1 MPPSHIELP
10 AASPRDGAE
19 PAAHV
24 AALAA
29 VPATARDAGTARIN
43 PRSAA
48 LIVLTVL
55 AVLFAL
61 QSAREFV
68 VPLVIAVIMA
78 YALDPVV
85 SFLARRRVPRVLG
98 STIVL
103 LTLLTAIVGGAYA
116 LRGQAEAIV
125 DQLPEVA
132 TKVSRSL
139 NAMTGGNGSMLDKL
153 RRTAAAIESASREPE
168 QRRSV
173 VVERPTNHIGDII
186 VAGSMSVMAFLGQ
199 ATMVIFLVFFLL
211 LSGNT
216 FKRKFI
222 KVAGHTLSQKKIS
235 VHMLDE
241 INRSIQRYMLML
253 LVTNIALALSTWIA
267 FRWIG
272 LENAGTWAVAAGA
285 LHMVPY
291 FGPLIIAVCTG
302 IAAFVQFGSIVPTLL
317 VMGSSMAIATI
328 IGSVITTWMTGRIA
342 RMNPVAV
349 FMVLLLFT
357 WLWGVWGML
366 LAIPIALIIKAV
378 ADHVEALETVAEFLG
393 E

>member
-1 MPPSHIELP
+1 MPPSPIALP
-10 AASPRDGAE
+10 EASPPIGTD

-24 AALAA
+24 AAQA
-29 VPATARDAGTARIN
+29 VPVREVGTPRIN

-61 QSAREFV
+61 QSAKEFV

-85 SFLARRRVPRVLG
+85 SFLAKRRVPRVLG
-98 STIVL
+98 ATLVL
-103 LTLLTAIVGGAYA
+103 LTLLTAMVGGAYS
-116 LRGQAEAIV
+116 LRGQAQAII
-125 DQLPEVA
+125 DQMPEVA
-132 TKVSRSL
+132 TKVSRSV
-139 NAMTGGNGSMLDKL
+139 NALTGGNGSVLDKL

-168 QRRSV
+168 ARRSV

-186 VAGSMSVMAFLGQ
+186 VAGSMSIMAFLGQ
-199 ATMVIFLVFFLL
+199 ATMVMFLVFFLL

-241 INRSIQRYMLML
+241 INRSIQRYMAML
-253 LVTNIALALSTWIA
+253 LITNVALALFTWLA

-291 FGPLIIAVCTG
+291 FGPLIIALCTG
-302 IAAFVQFGSIVPTLL
+302 VAAFLQFGTVVPTLL
-317 VMGSSMAIATI
+317 TMGSSMAIATI

-349 FMVLLLFT
+349 FIVLLLFT

-378 ADHVEALETVAEFLG
+378 ADHIEALETVAEFLG

>member
-1 MPPSHIELP
+1 MPPSPTALP
-10 AASPRDGAE
+10 EASPHIGTDSEAH
-19 PAAHV
+19 AA
-24 AALAA
+24 AQA
-29 VPATARDAGTARIN
+29 VPVREVGIPRIN

-48 LIVLTVL
+48 LIVLAVL
-55 AVLFAL
+55 ASLFAL
-61 QSAREFV
+61 QSAKEFV

-85 SFLARRRVPRVLG
+85 TFLAKRRVPRVLG
-98 STIVL
+98 ATIVL
-103 LTLLTAIVGGAYA
+103 LALLTAVIGGAYS
-116 LRGQAEAIV
+116 LRGQAQAII
-125 DQLPEVA
+125 DQMPEVA
-132 TKVSRSL
+132 TKVSNSV
-139 NAMTGGNGSMLDKL
+139 NALTGGNGSIMDKL

-241 INRSIQRYMLML
+241 INRSIQRYMAML
-253 LVTNIALALSTWIA
+253 VITNVALALFTWIA

-291 FGPLIIAVCTG
+291 FGPLIIALATG
-302 IAAFVQFGSIVPTLL
+302 VAAFVQFGTVVPTLL
-317 VMGSSMAIATI
+317 TMGSSMAIATI

-349 FMVLLLFT
+349 FIVLLLFT
-357 WLWGVWGML
+357 WLWGIWGML

-378 ADHVEALETVAEFLG
+378 ADHIEALDTMAEFLG

>member
-1 MPPSHIELP
+1 MPPSPTALP
-10 AASPRDGAE
+10 EASSPIGTDPEAHAAAQ
-19 PAAHV
+19 
-24 AALAA
+24 A
-29 VPATARDAGTARIN
+29 VPVREVGTPRIN

-48 LIVLTVL
+48 LIILTVL
-55 AVLFAL
+55 ASLFAL
-61 QSAREFV
+61 QSAKEFV

-85 SFLARRRVPRVLG
+85 TFLAKRRIPRVLG
-98 STIVL
+98 ATVVL
-103 LTLLTAIVGGAYA
+103 LTLMTAMIGGAYS
-116 LRGQAEAIV
+116 LRGQAQTII
-125 DQLPEVA
+125 DQLPAVA
-132 TKVSRSL
+132 TKVSNSV
-139 NAMTGGNGSMLDKL
+139 NALTGGNGSIMDKL
-153 RRTAAAIESASREPE
+153 RRTAAALETASQQPEP
-168 QRRSV
+168 RRTV
-173 VVERPTNHIGDII
+173 VVERPTNRIGDII
-186 VAGSMSVMAFLGQ
+186 VAGSMSIMAFLGQ

-241 INRSIQRYMLML
+241 INRSIQRYMAML
-253 LVTNIALALSTWIA
+253 LITNVALALFTWIA

-272 LENAGTWAVAAGA
+272 LENAGTWAVVAGA

-291 FGPLIIAVCTG
+291 FGPLIVALATG
-302 IAAFVQFGSIVPTLL
+302 VAAFVQFGTVVPTLL
-317 VMGSSMAIATI
+317 TMGSSMAIATI

-349 FMVLLLFT
+349 FIVLLLFT
-357 WLWGVWGML
+357 WLWGIWGML

-378 ADHVEALETVAEFLG
+378 ADHIEALDTMAEFLG

>member
-1 MPPSHIELP
+1 MPPSSIELP
-10 AASPRDGAE
+10 VASTPVGAE
-19 PAAHV
+19 PATHASAQPLPVHPV
-24 AALAA
+24 A
-29 VPATARDAGTARIN
+29 PRIN

-48 LIVLTVL
+48 LIVLAVL
-55 AVLFAL
+55 ASLFAL

-85 SFLARRRVPRVLG
+85 TFLARRRIPRVIG
-98 STIVL
+98 STLVL
-103 LTLLTAIVGGAYA
+103 LALLTSIVGGAYA
-116 LRGQAEAIV
+116 LRGQAQAIV
-125 DQLPEVA
+125 DQMPEVA
-132 TKVSRSL
+132 TKISSSL
-139 NAMTGGNGSMLDKL
+139 NTLTGGNGSILDKL
-153 RRTAAAIESASREPE
+153 RRTAAAIEAAAREPE
-168 QRRSV
+168 PRRAV
-173 VVERPTNHIGDII
+173 VIERPTNHIGDII

-241 INRSIQRYMLML
+241 INRSIQRYMAML
-253 LVTNIALALSTWIA
+253 VITNVALALFTWIA

-291 FGPLIIAVCTG
+291 FGPLIVALCTG
-302 IAAFVQFGSIVPTLL
+302 VAAFVQFGTIVPTLL
-317 VMGSSMAIATI
+317 TMGSSMAIATI

-349 FMVLLLFT
+349 FIVLLLFT

-378 ADHVEALETVAEFLG
+378 ADHIEALDTVAEFLG

>member
-1 MPPSHIELP
+1 MPPSPIALSEASPPIGTDP
-10 AASPRDGAE
+10 AAD
-19 PAAHV
+19 AA
-24 AALAA
+24 AQA
-29 VPATARDAGTARIN
+29 VPVREVGTPRIN

-55 AVLFAL
+55 ASLFAL
-61 QSAREFV
+61 QSAKEFL
-68 VPLVIAVIMA
+68 VPLVIAVIVA

-85 SFLARRRVPRVLG
+85 TFLAKRRIPRVLG
-98 STIVL
+98 ATVVL
-103 LTLLTAIVGGAYA
+103 LALLTAMIGGAYS
-116 LRGQAEAIV
+116 LRGQAQAII
-125 DQLPEVA
+125 DQMPEVA
-132 TKVSRSL
+132 TKVSNSV
-139 NAMTGGNGSMLDKL
+139 NALTGGNGSIMDKL
-153 RRTAAAIESASREPE
+153 RRTAAALESASRQPEP
-168 QRRSV
+168 RRTV
-173 VVERPTNHIGDII
+173 VVERPSNHIGDMI
-186 VAGSMSVMAFLGQ
+186 VAGSMSIMAFLGQ

-241 INRSIQRYMLML
+241 INRSIQRYMAML
-253 LVTNIALALSTWIA
+253 VITNVALALFTWIA

-272 LENAGTWAVAAGA
+272 LENAGTWAVVAGA

-291 FGPLIIAVCTG
+291 FGPLIVALATG
-302 IAAFVQFGSIVPTLL
+302 VAAFVQFGTVVPTLL
-317 VMGSSMAIATI
+317 TMGSSMAIATI

-349 FMVLLLFT
+349 FIVLLLFT

-378 ADHVEALETVAEFLG
+378 ADHIEALDTVAEFLG

>member
-1 MPPSHIELP
+1 MPPSPTELP
-10 AASPRDGAE
+10 EASAPVGTD
-19 PAAHV
+19 
-24 AALAA
+24 LAA
-29 VPATARDAGTARIN
+29 NAAAQAVPVREVGTPRIN

-55 AVLFAL
+55 ASLFAL
-61 QSAREFV
+61 QSAKEFV

-85 SFLARRRVPRVLG
+85 TFLAKRRVPRVLG
-98 STIVL
+98 ATIVL
-103 LTLLTAIVGGAYA
+103 LALLTAVIGGAYS
-116 LRGQAEAIV
+116 LRGQAQAII

-132 TKVSRSL
+132 TKVSHSV
-139 NAMTGGNGSMLDKL
+139 NALTGGNGSIMDKL

-168 QRRSV
+168 PRRSV
-173 VVERPTNHIGDII
+173 VVERPSNHIGDII

-253 LVTNIALALSTWIA
+253 GITNVALALFTWIA

-272 LENAGTWAVAAGA
+272 LDNAGTWAVAAGA

-291 FGPLIIAVCTG
+291 FGPLIVALATG
-302 IAAFVQFGSIVPTLL
+302 VAAFVQFGTLVPTLL
-317 VMGSSMAIATI
+317 TMGSSMAIATI

-378 ADHVEALETVAEFLG
+378 ADHIEALDTVAEFLG

>member
-1 MPPSHIELP
+1 MPPSSIELP
-10 AASPRDGAE
+10 AVPARDSAE
-19 PAAHV
+19 PGVQV
-24 AALAA
+24 AAQSLA
-29 VPATARDAGTARIN
+29 ARDAATARIN

-48 LIVLTVL
+48 LIILTVL

-68 VPLVIAVIMA
+68 VPLVIAVIIA

-85 SFLARRRVPRVLG
+85 TFLARRRVPRVLG
-98 STIVL
+98 STVVL
-103 LTLLTAIVGGAYA
+103 LAFLTAIVGGAYA
-116 LRGQAEAIV
+116 LRGQAQAII
-125 DQLPEVA
+125 DQLPDVA
-132 TKVSRSL
+132 TKVSRSINTL
-139 NAMTGGNGSMLDKL
+139 SGGNGSVLEKL
-153 RRTAAAIESASREPE
+153 RRTAATIESASREPE
-168 QRRSV
+168 PRRAV
-173 VVERPTNHIGDII
+173 VVERPSSHIGDII
-186 VAGSMSVMAFLGQ
+186 VAGSVSIMAFMGQ

-241 INRSIQRYMLML
+241 INRSIQRYMAML
-253 LVTNIALALSTWIA
+253 LITNVALALCTWMA

-272 LENAGTWAVAAGA
+272 LDNAGTWAVAAGA

-291 FGPLIIAVCTG
+291 FGPLIVAVCTG
-302 IAAFVQFGSIVPTLL
+302 IAAFVQFGAIVPTLL
-317 VMGSSMAIATI
+317 TIGSSMAIATI

-349 FMVLLLFT
+349 FVVLLLFT
-357 WLWGVWGML
+357 WIWGVWGML
-366 LAIPIALIIKAV
+366 LAIPIALITKAV
-378 ADHVEALETVAEFLG
+378 ADHVEALNTVAEFLG